1 MEGSLE
7 ENPLDVK
14 LLDNRLY
21 MTQSQVTRGRVM
33 AQVESQVMLFA
44 LTLQFFG
51 QLKTNFDQVT
61 LDILVHSLQIV
72 GLQILL

>member
-1 MEGSLE
+1 
-7 ENPLDVK
+7 
-14 LLDNRLY
+14 